1 MWIPQ
6 TGELACVVAL
16 AFTGIFAEYN
26 AGLIAG
32 VGLVLAAMRW
42 RD

>member
-1 MWIPQ
+1 MRIPR
-6 TGELACVVAL
+6 TGELACVAAL

>member
-6 TGELACVVAL
+6 TGELACAVAL
-16 AFTGIFAEYN
+16 AFPGIFAEYN